1 MTNEQMK
8 IRNTRMNNQKPQ
20 APAAGR
26 YRWTALAA
34 ALALSGC
41 AVTPA
46 PLTEA
51 ERQATLGADRQ
62 AMVGGQAALAGP
74 VSLQEAMARA
84 LKYNLDFR
92 VKLMEEALAQRQLDL
107 SRLDMLPKL
116 AAGAGFT
123 ARSRDLAS
131 SSQNAATGTQ
141 SLVPSVST
149 EKQAHTADLSLS
161 WNVLDFGV
169 SYYNAQQQSDRV
181 LILQQRQRKVAQQLM
196 QQVREV
202 WWQAV
207 GAQQLQGR
215 IDALLQEAEAGLADA
230 RQVEQQKLRS
240 PLEALTYR
248 RQLLDVI
255 RQMGIIRNNLAQAKP
270 RLAALMN
277 LPAGQDFQ
285 VAVPAGMPVPT
296 LGLNLERMEEMAL
309 LNRPEL
315 GEARYL
321 ERIGALETR
330 KAVAKLL
337 PGLEF
342 SVGQRYDSN
351 KFLVNH
357 SWSDAGLRVSWNLLN
372 LFNAASIKGSAQAQL
387 DLAKAQRLAVSM
399 AVLTQVHVAYL
410 DLQGR
415 SRQFALERELSEVE
429 QGIFEQNRNAS
440 ASGAQGRLPAIL
452 ADANAVFSS
461 LRLYQSYGDVQ
472 NAYGQLGA
480 SLGIDPLPD
489 SAASHELPAL
499 TAAFAGAETQ
509 WQAKVAAAKAV
520 EDKQ

>member
-1 MTNEQMK
+1 MQNKEQP
-8 IRNTRMNNQKPQ
+8 IFG
-20 APAAGR
+20 AGR
-26 YRWTALAA
+26 YSLAA
-34 ALALSGC
+34 LVSALVLSGC

-46 PLTEA
+46 PLSVGEQ
-51 ERQATLGADRQ
+51 RATLGDDRQ
-62 AMVGGQAALAGP
+62 AMFGAQPALSGP

-84 LKYNLDFR
+84 LKYNLDYR

-107 SRLDMLPKL
+107 SHLDMLPKL

-123 ARSRDLAS
+123 ARSRELAS
-131 SSQNAATGTQ
+131 SSQNVATGTQ

-149 EKQAHTADLSLS
+149 EKQQHTADLSLS

-181 LILQQRQRKVAQQLM
+181 LILQQRKRKVTQQLM
-196 QQVREV
+196 LQVREA

-215 IDALLQEAEAGLADA
+215 IDALLKEAELGLADA

-240 PLEALTYR
+240 PLETLQYR

-255 RQMGIIRNNLAQAKP
+255 RQMGIVRNTLAQAKP
-270 RLAALMN
+270 RLAAIMN
-277 LPAGQDFQ
+277 LPTGADFQ
-285 VAVPAGMPVPT
+285 VAVPAGMPVPS
-296 LGLNLERMEEMAL
+296 LGLALEKMEEMAL

-315 GEARYL
+315 GEARYV

-337 PGLEF
+337 PGLEL
-342 SVGQRYDSN
+342 SVGERYDSN
-351 KFLVNH
+351 KFLVNN

-372 LFNAASIKGSAQAQL
+372 LFNAGTIKRSAQAQL
-387 DLAKAQRLAVSM
+387 DLAKAQRLALNM

-415 SRQFALERELSEVE
+415 SRQFALEKELNEVE
-429 QGIFEQNRNAS
+429 QSIFDQNRNAS

-461 LRLYQSYGDVQ
+461 LRLYQSYGDLQ
-472 NAYGQLGA
+472 NAYGQMGA
-480 SLGIDPLPD
+480 SMGLDPLPE
-489 SAASHELPAL
+489 SAASHELAAL
-499 TAAFAGAETQ
+499 TDAFKGAETQ
-509 WQAKVAAAKAV
+509 WQGKVGGV
-520 EDKQ
+520 GQ